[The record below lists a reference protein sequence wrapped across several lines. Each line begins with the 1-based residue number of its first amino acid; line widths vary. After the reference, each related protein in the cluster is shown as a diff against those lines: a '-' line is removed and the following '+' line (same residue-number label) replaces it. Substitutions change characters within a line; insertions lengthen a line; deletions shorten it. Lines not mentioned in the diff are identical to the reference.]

1 MNFYELVMG
10 LCNYIEE
17 FYIKLMFSIFFF
29 FSLILKLRIFFKYF
43 FNSKVFKIANL
54 LFYLHE
60 IFFSRI

>member
-29 FSLILKLRIFFKYF
+29 FTHIEIEDIFQIFF
-43 FNSKVFKIANL
+43 
-54 LFYLHE
+54 
-60 IFFSRI
+60 